1 MIETN
6 LLTFIWNIIDLILY
20 LEIVRCAHIL
30 LIEFS
35 IDCDFYNQTTT
46 MHLVFNLTIS
56 KLYSLSLL
64 VSLNARDAW
73 KRDASVNSHG
83 LRSATTGDIPRITN
97 PTRGV
102 NVSMLRS
109 QDTKLAVRGAPLS
122 PSLSLLTP
130 HPYPTASADLH
141 RRRGPRDD
149 PRRRLQGGPLPS

>member
-1 MIETN
+1 
-6 LLTFIWNIIDLILY
+6 
-20 LEIVRCAHIL
+20 
-30 LIEFS
+30 
-35 IDCDFYNQTTT
+35 

-109 QDTKLAVRGAPLS
+109 QDTKLAVRSAPLS
-122 PSLSLLTP
+122 PSL
-130 HPYPTASADLH
+130 A
-141 RRRGPRDD
+141 
-149 PRRRLQGGPLPS
+149 LPSNVPPLSHSLSRSILTSRPTR